1 MQSLLPLLPP
11 FMIVV
16 QNFHSI
22 LFSCTALHKDWFIT
36 NWCSLSWICGTLGD
50 ETVLKH
56 ELNSS
61 FLFSFQRLQ
70 SLLPEIKGLCPLQ
83 IVNLTCNSKGF
94 TMNAFHFCILDSEV
108 LGSWSC
114 SFKTVKYYSSTMKAR
129 KLLFSKCELS
139 DIRLLWKPG
148 LWWRPQTSRDLATL
162 LGSNRHS
169 CCSQPTWNDFFHAST
184 S

>member
-36 NWCSLSWICGTLGD
+36 IWCRLSCICGTLGD
-50 ETVLKH
+50 ETVLEH

-94 TMNAFHFCILDSEV
+94 TVNAFHFCILDSEV

-148 LWWRPQTSRDLATL
+148 L
-162 LGSNRHS
+162 
-169 CCSQPTWNDFFHAST
+169 
-184 S
+184 